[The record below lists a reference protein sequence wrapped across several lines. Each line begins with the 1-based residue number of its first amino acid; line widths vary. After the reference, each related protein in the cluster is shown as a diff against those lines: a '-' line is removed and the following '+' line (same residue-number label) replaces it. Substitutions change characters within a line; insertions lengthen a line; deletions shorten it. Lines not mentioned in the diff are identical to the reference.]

1 MFLEILSIFTI
12 SYLFIFGM
20 NIQNSQTL
28 IGTFAKKKLS
38 NYSNIFY
45 SFADAAQILG
55 LKTFFLIVKSGVW
68 LVKIMMI

>member
-28 IGTFAKKKLS
+28 IGTFAKNFLI
-38 NYSNIFY
+38 NSNIFEG
-45 SFADAAQILG
+45 FADTADYPA
-55 LKTFFLIVKSGVW
+55 TFFLIVKYRSW
-68 LVKIMMI
+68 IVKNNDDLA